1 MTPKFLREE
10 AARFRGMAET
20 VDRDA
25 SRLRLLAMANDYEDR
40 AKAADDLTEPT
51 PGEAPKVKVAKKIAK
66 GMEDGMQAATAVP

>member
-1 MTPKFLREE
+1 
-10 AARFRGMAET
+10 
-20 VDRDA
+20 
-25 SRLRLLAMANDYEDR
+25 MANDYEDR